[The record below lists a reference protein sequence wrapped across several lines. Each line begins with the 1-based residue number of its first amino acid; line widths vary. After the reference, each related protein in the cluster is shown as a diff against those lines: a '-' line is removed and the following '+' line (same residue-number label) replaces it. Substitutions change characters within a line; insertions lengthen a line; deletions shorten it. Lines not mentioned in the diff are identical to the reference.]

1 MNSWSVWIGF
11 VIACVLLVWIGYHFT
26 VRTLRFVTAAFAAAV
41 VVFVTT
47 YGVTHPAR
55 APADLVHSFTRGVND
70 LSAAFIQPL
79 LPGHRIPVPGQ
90 IGWLVII
97 AALVFGYREL
107 EVWAMRWQP
116 PTVDASALR
125 GGRPPARPSGGPGGA
140 GEDVANWHDHDR
152 LMAELR
158 FRLPAVEVRAPAIL
172 PGGTAVFGLASIA
185 ENSGATGSGLA
196 GAILRFVGML
206 WPNPRRYQVRAW
218 VERCPGKE
226 PATTPRRVTVDIEN
240 PQTGESIAT
249 KTLVAHESDEAASV
263 VAAFVAQHIFQ
274 EDPTTPA
281 WCTGSFDG
289 DGLAAM
295 LVAGQLQVFPRSS
308 LDVGSC
314 RREQIRILERCSLA
328 AGVARYELAHL
339 YDLEGDHVKAL
350 RLHARNREE
359 YPRFYRSTYRLG
371 MSLEMIASPEF
382 DVLEEK
388 VTEVLH
394 ESLDI
399 LDRCHVTKKA
409 ADRYKKIVKERLR
422 GNNEKKLRELRKEML
437 EAAQQE
443 LRVCRRQLTLWRV
456 IWESFCHRDE
466 RAILKNY
473 RRLRVRQRFHD
484 GALVA
489 ELFVTV
495 RRSLNE
501 RTCVLTR
508 KDHRRIKRALRIT
521 GAITGDSTAI
531 EALLKDPTDEA
542 QKFRHVTWHPR
553 KHTKRVRWLP
563 RQRRTPSWQAAYNA
577 ACLYAAIS
585 YSCEDSQHAR
595 EDSQHAKV
603 ATSRLAVES
612 LKRAINDPDCELER
626 PSDWISTDPD
636 FGSLK
641 SSKEF
646 QDFLRDR
653 ILRDYPQQTL
663 QLAARS

>member
-1 MNSWSVWIGF
+1 M
-11 VIACVLLVWIGYHFT
+11 
-26 VRTLRFVTAAFAAAV
+26 
-41 VVFVTT
+41 
-47 YGVTHPAR
+47 
-55 APADLVHSFTRGVND
+55 
-70 LSAAFIQPL
+70 
-79 LPGHRIPVPGQ
+79 
-90 IGWLVII
+90 
-97 AALVFGYREL
+97 
-107 EVWAMRWQP
+107 
-116 PTVDASALR
+116 
-125 GGRPPARPSGGPGGA
+125 
-140 GEDVANWHDHDR
+140 
-152 LMAELR
+152 
-158 FRLPAVEVRAPAIL
+158 
-172 PGGTAVFGLASIA
+172 
-185 ENSGATGSGLA
+185 
-196 GAILRFVGML
+196 
-206 WPNPRRYQVRAW
+206 
-218 VERCPGKE
+218 
-226 PATTPRRVTVDIEN
+226 
-240 PQTGESIAT
+240 
-249 KTLVAHESDEAASV
+249 
-263 VAAFVAQHIFQ
+263 
-274 EDPTTPA
+274 
-281 WCTGSFDG
+281 
-289 DGLAAM
+289 
-295 LVAGQLQVFPRSS
+295 
-308 LDVGSC
+308 
-314 RREQIRILERCSLA
+314 
-328 AGVARYELAHL
+328 
-339 YDLEGDHVKAL
+339 KAL

-399 LDRCHVTKKA
+399 LDRCRVTEKA
-409 ADRYKKIVKERLR
+409 AAIYGKIKKEKLKE
-422 GNNEKKLRELRKEML
+422 EKDKKLHELRKEML
-437 EAAQQE
+437 KAAQHE
-443 LRVCRRQLTLWRV
+443 LRVCRRQLTLWHV

-542 QKFRHVTWHPR
+542 QKFRDVTWHPR
-553 KHTKRVRWLP
+553 KHAERIRWLP

-585 YSCEDSQHAR
+585 YSCKDSRHTKEGSQRAR

-603 ATSRLAVES
+603 ATNLLAVES

-663 QLAARS
+663 QLAARSK

>member
-1 MNSWSVWIGF
+1 M
-11 VIACVLLVWIGYHFT
+11 
-26 VRTLRFVTAAFAAAV
+26 
-41 VVFVTT
+41 
-47 YGVTHPAR
+47 
-55 APADLVHSFTRGVND
+55 
-70 LSAAFIQPL
+70 
-79 LPGHRIPVPGQ
+79 
-90 IGWLVII
+90 
-97 AALVFGYREL
+97 
-107 EVWAMRWQP
+107 
-116 PTVDASALR
+116 
-125 GGRPPARPSGGPGGA
+125 
-140 GEDVANWHDHDR
+140 
-152 LMAELR
+152 
-158 FRLPAVEVRAPAIL
+158 
-172 PGGTAVFGLASIA
+172 
-185 ENSGATGSGLA
+185 
-196 GAILRFVGML
+196 
-206 WPNPRRYQVRAW
+206 
-218 VERCPGKE
+218 
-226 PATTPRRVTVDIEN
+226 
-240 PQTGESIAT
+240 
-249 KTLVAHESDEAASV
+249 
-263 VAAFVAQHIFQ
+263 
-274 EDPTTPA
+274 
-281 WCTGSFDG
+281 
-289 DGLAAM
+289 
-295 LVAGQLQVFPRSS
+295 
-308 LDVGSC
+308 
-314 RREQIRILERCSLA
+314 
-328 AGVARYELAHL
+328 
-339 YDLEGDHVKAL
+339 KAL

-399 LDRCHVTKKA
+399 LDRCHVTEKA
-409 ADRYKKIVKERLR
+409 AAIYGKIKKEKLKE
-422 GNNEKKLRELRKEML
+422 EKDKKLRELRKEML
-437 EAAQQE
+437 KAAQQE

-553 KHTKRVRWLP
+553 KHTERIRWLP

-585 YSCEDSQHAR
+585 YSCKDSQHAR

-603 ATSRLAVES
+603 ATNRLAVES